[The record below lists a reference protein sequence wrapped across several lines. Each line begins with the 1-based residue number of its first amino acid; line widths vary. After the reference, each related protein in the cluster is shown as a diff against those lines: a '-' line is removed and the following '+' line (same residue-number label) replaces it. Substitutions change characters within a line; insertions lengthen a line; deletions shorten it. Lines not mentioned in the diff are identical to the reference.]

1 MMSSDPNVQEVI
13 TRDFWIIYRSNGQAG
28 DFWRV
33 EVRADGY
40 QGGTIGVHGPTLEG
54 VCAVVVEEL
63 QEARDA
69 G

>member
-1 MMSSDPNVQEVI
+1 MMSSDANVQEV
-13 TRDFWIIYRSNGQAG
+13 TSRDFWIIYRWNGQAG
-28 DFWRV
+28 NFWRV

-40 QGGTIGVHGPTLEG
+40 QGATIGEHAATLEEA
-54 VCAVVVEEL
+54 CAVIVQRL

>member
-1 MMSSDPNVQEVI
+1 MTWSNANVQEVMS
-13 TRDFWIIYRSNGQAG
+13 RDYFTIKRSKGAHG
-28 DFWRV
+28 EYWRV

>member
-1 MMSSDPNVQEVI
+1 MTWSDANVQAV
-13 TRDFWIIYRSNGQAG
+13 TSRDFWIIYRSNGQAG

-40 QGGTIGVHGPTLEG
+40 QGATIGEHAATLEEA
-54 VCAVVVEEL
+54 CAVIVQRL

>member
-1 MMSSDPNVQEVI
+1 MTWSDANVQAVI
-13 TRDFWIIYRSNGQAG
+13 SRGFWIIYRSNGQAG

-40 QGGTIGVHGPTLEG
+40 QGATIGEHAATLEEA
-54 VCAVVVEEL
+54 CAVVVQRL

>member
-1 MMSSDPNVQEVI
+1 MMSSDPNVQAVI
-13 TRDFWIIYRSNGQAG
+13 SRDFWIIYRSNGQAG

-40 QGGTIGVHGPTLEG
+40 QGATIGEHAATLEEA
-54 VCAVVVEEL
+54 CAVVVERL

>member
-1 MMSSDPNVQEVI
+1 MTWSDANIQAV
-13 TRDFWIIYRSNGQAG
+13 TSRDFWIIYRSNGQAG

-40 QGGTIGVHGPTLEG
+40 QGATIGEHAATLEEA
-54 VCAVVVEEL
+54 CAVIVARL
-63 QEARDA
+63 QEASDA

>member
-1 MMSSDPNVQEVI
+1 MTWSDANVQEVI
-13 TRDFWIIYRSNGQAG
+13 GRDHFTIKRSKGAHG
-28 DFWRV
+28 EYWRV

-40 QGGTIGVHGPTLEG
+40 QGATIGEHAATLEEA
-54 VCAVVVEEL
+54 CAVIVQRL